1 MKTVL
6 ITGAGGNLGGAVV
19 KRFVADGYQVVAVV
33 TPGRKPTESTTCVE
47 FFEAD
52 LVQEAMVEAMVGK
65 VIEKYKTLDA
75 LLLLAGGY
83 EGGNIEKTDGASV
96 KRMHA
101 LNFETAYYIARTVFN
116 QMMKQSGG
124 GRIVFIGAR
133 PAIEASGGKTA
144 IAYGLSKSLLF
155 KLSEYLNAAGAEN
168 NVVTYVAVPST
179 IDTPPNRQA
188 MPKADFST
196 WQKPEDIAGVL
207 AGLAKT
213 ESVVSEKVVRLYEK
227 K

>member
-19 KRFVADGYQVVAVV
+19 KRFVADGYQVISVV
-33 TPGRKPTESTTCVE
+33 TPGRKPTESTTGVE

-83 EGGNIEKTDGASV
+83 EGGNIDKTDGASV

-101 LNFETAYYIARTVFN
+101 LNFETAYYIARAVFN

-133 PAIEASGGKTA
+133 PAIEAAAAKTA

-155 KLSEYLNAAGAEN
+155 KLSEYLNVTGAEN

-207 AGLAKT
+207 AGLANT
-213 ESVVSEKVVRLYEK
+213 DSAVSEKVVKLYEK

>member
-19 KRFVADGYQVVAVV
+19 KRFVADGYQVIAVV
-33 TPGRKPTESTTCVE
+33 TPGRKPTESTTGVE

-52 LVQEAMVEAMVGK
+52 LVQEAMVEAMVGR
-65 VIEKYKTLDA
+65 VIEKFKNIDV

-83 EGGNIEKTDGASV
+83 EGGNIDKTDGASV

-101 LNFETAYYIARTVFN
+101 LNFETAYYIARAVFSL
-116 QMMKQSGG
+116 MMKQSGG

-133 PAIEASGGKTA
+133 PAIEAVAGKTA

-155 KLSEYLNAAGAEN
+155 KLSEYLNVTGAEK

-213 ESVVSEKVVRLYEK
+213 ESVVSEKVVRLYERK
-227 K
+227 